1 MDGQI
6 MMMVGKQHFKILN
19 TRLSEGTHKG
29 NSLFLS
35 RMFIVLIFNIS
46 KYMFSAKDP
55 KVLLFEYNN
64 IQFSQLIYAFWF
76 L

>member
-1 MDGQI
+1 
-6 MMMVGKQHFKILN
+6 
-19 TRLSEGTHKG
+19 
-29 NSLFLS
+29 
-35 RMFIVLIFNIS
+35 
-46 KYMFSAKDP
+46 MFSAKDP